1 MLLLANKAL
10 ELRGVMCLHGC
21 IFVGAEIEIPRK
33 VRIDG
38 AGRIENEVAVCTVKS
53 SSADNNIF
61 EIFMLQLSLFSLFFV
76 LSGRARR
83 GRLYR
88 NRRSISIRKCP
99 RIPMRDAY

>member
-53 SSADNNIF
+53 SSADIF
-61 EIFMLQLSLFSLFFV
+61 EIFMLQLSLIFV
-76 LSGRARR
+76 LSGRARGGEGSR
-83 GRLYR
+83 YVQE
-88 NRRSISIRKCP
+88 
-99 RIPMRDAY
+99 

>member
-61 EIFMLQLSLFSLFFV
+61 EIFMLQLSLIFV

-83 GRLYR
+83 GRL
-88 NRRSISIRKCP
+88 
-99 RIPMRDAY
+99 

>member
-38 AGRIENEVAVCTVKS
+38 AGRIENEVVVCTVKS
-53 SSADNNIF
+53 SSADIF
-61 EIFMLQLSLFSLFFV
+61 EIFMLQLSLIFV
-76 LSGRARR
+76 LSGRARGGEGSR
-83 GRLYR
+83 YVQE
-88 NRRSISIRKCP
+88 
-99 RIPMRDAY
+99 

>member
-61 EIFMLQLSLFSLFFV
+61 EIFMLQLSLIFV
-76 LSGRARR
+76 LSGRAKR
-83 GRLYR
+83 GAGKALGT
-88 NRRSISIRKCP
+88 RSS
-99 RIPMRDAY
+99 